1 MNSATIESVISAEQ
15 EQEQAARAA
24 PAGISLTQPP
34 LQATAIAVQGLSKS
48 FGSTAVLHDINLSIE
63 AGKVTCLIGP
73 SGSGKSTL
81 LRCMAFL
88 EEATA
93 GGILINGQPLGFE
106 TGPGGERKRLSEPR
120 IREVRSQIGMC
131 FQQFNLWPHMT
142 ALDNVCEALV
152 SVKKMTRADA
162 HKIGM
167 AQLAKVGLQARAKH
181 YPAQLSGGQQQRVAI
196 ARALALAPRIML
208 FDEPTSALDPELTGE
223 VLKVMRDLAAEGM
236 TMVVVSHE
244 IGFAAS
250 VGSKI
255 VFLDQG
261 RILLEGA
268 PQQVFSK
275 PRHPRLE
282 QFLDTYLDR
291 GAAMLV

>member
-1 MNSATIESVISAEQ
+1 MCDGQSAISI
-15 EQEQAARAA
+15 R
-24 PAGISLTQPP
+24 
-34 LQATAIAVQGLSKS
+34 GLSKK
-48 FGSTAVLHDINLSIE
+48 FDQAEILRDIDLEVE

-88 EEATA
+88 EEATS
-93 GGILINGQPLGFE
+93 GLIKVNGQPLGFDQDE
-106 TGPGGERKRLSEPR
+106 SGVRRRLPAAEVR
-120 IREVRSQIGMC
+120 AVRSQIGMC

-142 ALDNVCEALV
+142 ALDNVCEALKTV
-152 SVKKMTRADA
+152 RKVPKAEA
-162 HKIGM
+162 QAQGM
-167 AQLAKVGLQARAKH
+167 KQLEKVGLQARAHH

-223 VLKVMRDLAAEGM
+223 VLKVMRDLAADGM

-261 RILLEGA
+261 RILLEGT
-268 PQQVFSK
+268 PSSVFGK